1 MRRSFEANA
10 EVLPGYKLGRFLG
23 QGGFGEV
30 WEAEAP
36 GGLAKAV
43 KLVPV
48 ANENDPLNS
57 REMEGLQKIRSIR
70 HPYLLSIERFEICD
84 GNLVIVMELAD
95 KSLAEHVNHYSAQG
109 LPGIPRDELIRYMR
123 ETAEVL
129 DLISAQHGLQ
139 HLDIKPEN
147 LFLSSGHIK
156 VADFGLVQPKN
167 THMSRS
173 ALALSPLYAPP
184 ELFDGRV
191 EPTADQ
197 YSLAV
202 TYQEMLTRTRPYD
215 ADDVRG
221 LLMQMIKGRPDLS
234 AVPACDRPIL
244 ARAYQREADKR
255 FSSCTEFVEALAKAA
270 AFGTPVEEPKVPY
283 KDANAPTVRRPSMAV
298 PQDAKPRTMAVGK
311 MPRPAP
317 AEQSRTRTT
326 PISGKM
332 TQFEA
337 LDNLPKLDDVD
348 NDRKVS
354 ATFVAF
360 LPMEIFAHKLR
371 GFIDAMNAQ
380 LVLCDN
386 DKAVVR
392 IGARGWFGLRQS
404 RSMFIKIDTFTNNP
418 HSGYRVVDAS
428 VWSSDPGLHGP
439 DLSWRGMLL
448 IRIMKQYLMAIEDAP
463 TRLITVDAR
472 LRAEILS

>member
-10 EVLPGYKLGRFLG
+10 EVLPGYRLGRFLG

-30 WEAEAP
+30 WEVEAP

-48 ANENDPLNS
+48 ANENDPMNG

-70 HPYLLSIERFEICD
+70 HPYLLSIERFEIAD
-84 GNLVIVMELAD
+84 NNLVIVMELAD
-95 KSLAEHVNHYSAQG
+95 KSLAQHAQHFVQQG

-123 ETAEVL
+123 EAAEVL
-129 DLISAQHGLQ
+129 DLMCAQHGLQ

-167 THMSRS
+167 TNMSRS

-191 EPTADQ
+191 EPSADQ

-202 TYQEMLTRTRPYD
+202 TYQEMLTGTRPYD

-221 LLMQMIKGRPDLS
+221 LLLQMIKGRPDVS
-234 AVPACDRPIL
+234 AAPACDRPIL
-244 ARAYQREADKR
+244 ARAYQRDAEKR
-255 FSSCTEFVEALAKAA
+255 FSSCMEFVEALSRAT
-270 AFGTPVEEPKVPY
+270 AFGTPVEETRQGLKESQ
-283 KDANAPTVRRPSMAV
+283 AATVRRQSAHV
-298 PQDAKPRTMAVGK
+298 DRDAKARTMAVGR
-311 MPRPAP
+311 MPQP
-317 AEQSRTRTT
+317 AEAARINTT

-332 TQFEA
+332 TRFESYEH
-337 LDNLPKLDDVD
+337 LPRLDDID
-348 NDRKVS
+348 SDRKVS

-371 GFIDAMNAQ
+371 GFIDVMNAQ
-380 LVLCDN
+380 VVLCDN
-386 DKAVVR
+386 DKAVLR
-392 IGARGWFGLRQS
+392 IGARGWFGIRAA
-404 RSMFIKIDTFTNNP
+404 RSLFIKIDTFTNNP

-428 VWSSDPGLHGP
+428 VWSSDPAVHGP

-448 IRIMKQYLMAIEDAP
+448 IRILKQYLMAIEDAP

-472 LRAEILS
+472 LRAEIIS